1 MHIIYMKGT
10 RLILRSVRGSFTGLV
25 AMLTVLL
32 LAAPSMV
39 YAWNPSADPVPG
51 PSVTV
56 ADQVSVPGPVPK
68 TVSQFLRMSSK
79 DTTLCL
85 LKGVVTRIRN
95 NETGVLF
102 INDGTGTVLIYR
114 MRHRDNITFRHLD
127 VRKGDTLTVSG
138 HRSVYDGRV
147 IEMKYALFEEK
158 SDGPDHDK
166 MPVMDELDKQ
176 PSFQGKGREAFSKW
190 ISAHLVYPEDAKKAH
205 IDGTVMVK
213 FVIGKNGG
221 VQEVEVVK
229 GAYPSLND
237 EAVRVIKSSPKWKP
251 GIVDGHPVRVTY
263 TIPVIFTGD
272 F

>member
-1 MHIIYMKGT
+1 M
-10 RLILRSVRGSFTGLV
+10 TGLV

-32 LAAPSMV
+32 LPAPSMV
-39 YAWNPSADPVPG
+39 YAWNPAADPVPG

-56 ADQVSVPGPVPK
+56 ADQDSVPGPVPK

-251 GIVDGHPVRVTY
+251 GIVDGHPVRVTF
-263 TIPVIFTGD
+263 TIPVVFTGD